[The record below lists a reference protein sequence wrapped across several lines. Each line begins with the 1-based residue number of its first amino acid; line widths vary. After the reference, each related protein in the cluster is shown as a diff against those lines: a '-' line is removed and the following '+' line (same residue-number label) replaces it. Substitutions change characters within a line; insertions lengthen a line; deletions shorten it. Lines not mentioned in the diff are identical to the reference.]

1 MDPLATNINFQTL
14 IGLLIAVFAL
24 MLVLLGY
31 LLARFTFLDGKSF
44 YFSKPLGRILM
55 VIGSMLTFVSLLL
68 IIYIRIAY

>member
-14 IGLLIAVFAL
+14 VGLLIAVFAL

-44 YFSKPLGRILM
+44 TFSKPLGRILM
-55 VIGSMLTFVSLLL
+55 VTGGILAFASLLL

>member
-14 IGLLIAVFAL
+14 VGLLITVFAL

-44 YFSKPLGRILM
+44 YFSKPLGRILI
-55 VIGSMLTFVSLLL
+55 VTGGILAFASLLL
-68 IIYIRIAY
+68 IIYIRLAY